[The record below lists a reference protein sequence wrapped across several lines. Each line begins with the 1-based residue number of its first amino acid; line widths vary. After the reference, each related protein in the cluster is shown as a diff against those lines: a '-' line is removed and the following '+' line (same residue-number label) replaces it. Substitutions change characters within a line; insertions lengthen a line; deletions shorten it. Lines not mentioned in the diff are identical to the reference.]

1 MRTPTYAHGQTRHE
15 RAPKEEARQ
24 LTAEDPQV
32 PEEQQAEAR
41 HLPGGGRFPRAAA
54 DNHRGGT
61 PAAAGRG
68 ARPGRRGTERNGAER
83 GGGPVR
89 PRLRRPPRGCGA
101 PRSPRSSSAER
112 GPEGRCRPLGV
123 ARGGTDPGGAGA
135 AGGERAG
142 VAGGGY
148 RSFRLS
154 GAAPSRA
161 ARYSRAAPG
170 LGCLV
175 LRVSGLFGVTP
186 GLQVVPQGPSF
197 ARLSALRGRM
207 YVFTC
212 EFTGVGSGRIN
223 FGFDYKKLKL
233 LLREAHSHCLRS
245 LLQLHPSRMENSGM
259 EAGVTG

>member
-15 RAPKEEARQ
+15 RAPKKEARQ

-41 HLPGGGRFPRAAA
+41 HLPGSGRFPRAAA

-112 GPEGRCRPLGV
+112 GPEGRCRPIGGSPRRDRSRRR
-123 ARGGTDPGGAGA
+123 RGGRWG
-135 AGGERAG
+135 
-142 VAGGGY
+142 AGGGCW
-148 RSFRLS
+148 R
-154 GAAPSRA
+154 
-161 ARYSRAAPG
+161 
-170 LGCLV
+170 
-175 LRVSGLFGVTP
+175 RVPKF
-186 GLQVVPQGPSF
+186 
-197 ARLSALRGRM
+197 SALRRSAFPRCSVQPG
-207 YVFTC
+207 
-212 EFTGVGSGRIN
+212 GSRAR
-223 FGFDYKKLKL
+223 L
-233 LLREAHSHCLRS
+233 LGPPRLRAFRGDPGP
-245 LLQLHPSRMENSGM
+245 PSRPSGPELCPLVSSPWPYVRVYM
-259 EAGVTG
+259 

>member
-1 MRTPTYAHGQTRHE
+1 MHTDRRGTNVLLRRRRGNLQQRTPKY
-15 RAPKEEARQ
+15 
-24 LTAEDPQV
+24 
-32 PEEQQAEAR
+32 
-41 HLPGGGRFPRAAA
+41 PRSSRRRLAIF
-54 DNHRGGT
+54 
-61 PAAAGRG
+61 PAAAASPGRQRIITAGGRLLQRGVGRG
-68 ARPGRRGTERNGAER
+68 PAGAERNGAER

-245 LLQLHPSRMENSGM
+245 LLQLHPSRMESSGM